1 MGAGSVI
8 KNYARRFV
16 QGAVMGGGA
25 ILPGVSGGVLCAAFG
40 LYMPLMKLLSHPKRE
55 IPKSYKMWLAVG
67 LGWICGFVIFAVAV
81 MSLLDYAGG
90 TAEALF
96 SGLIVGT
103 FPALYREA
111 HNNPDNGAVK
121 NVGNSRKTLRWT
133 LLGIGFVTTVLSMTV
148 LTYLDGR
155 TALLDA
161 PSVVRFLLCG
171 IILGLGMIIPGVTSS
186 SFLMMLGLYE
196 PMTDGIA
203 ALDFS
208 VIIPTFL
215 GVGISFILTAKLINA
230 LFDKFYTEAYF
241 TVMGIVAAS
250 ALLIIPRSFASPLM
264 LVLCVLL
271 FAGGAVVSFVADKKL
286 GGKAASQKND
296 IIAKR

>member
-1 MGAGSVI
+1 MGA
-8 KNYARRFV
+8 
-16 QGAVMGGGA
+16 GA

-55 IPKSYKMWLAVG
+55 IPKTYKMWLAVG
-67 LGWICGFVIFAVAV
+67 IGWICGFVLFAVAV
-81 MSLLDYAGG
+81 MSLLDFAGG

-96 SGLIVGT
+96 SGLIIGT

-111 HNNPDNGAVK
+111 HNNPDKSTVK
-121 NVGNSRKTLRWT
+121 SVGKGRKALRWG
-133 LLGIGFVTTVLSMTV
+133 LLGIGFAATLLSMTAI
-148 LTYLDGR
+148 TYLDGR
-155 TALLDA
+155 ATLFSA
-161 PSVVRFLLCG
+161 PSLVRFLVCG

-203 ALDFS
+203 TFDFS
-208 VIIPTFL
+208 VILPTFL
-215 GVGISFILTAKLINA
+215 GVGMAFVLAAKLINA

-250 ALLIIPRSFASPLM
+250 ALLIIPRRFDSILM
-264 LVLCVLL
+264 LVICVVL
-271 FAGGAVVSFVADKKL
+271 FFGGVVVSYVADKKL
-286 GGKAASQKND
+286 GGKEGK
-296 IIAKR
+296 

>member
-1 MGAGSVI
+1 MGA
-8 KNYARRFV
+8 
-16 QGAVMGGGA
+16 GA

-67 LGWICGFVIFAVAV
+67 LGWICGFVLFAVAV
-81 MSLLDYAGG
+81 MSLLDFAGG

-96 SGLIVGT
+96 SGLIIGT

-111 HNNPDNGAVK
+111 HNDPGKGAVK
-121 NVGNSRKTLRWT
+121 SVGNSRKTFRWV
-133 LLGIGFVTTVLSMTV
+133 LLGIGFAATLLSMTA

-155 TALLDA
+155 AALLGT
-161 PSVVRFLLCG
+161 PSVVRFLVCG

-208 VIIPTFL
+208 VIIPTFI
-215 GVGISFILTAKLINA
+215 GVGISFVFAAKLINA
-230 LFDKFYTEAYF
+230 LFDRFYTEAYF
-241 TVMGIVAAS
+241 AVMGVVAAS
-250 ALLIIPRSFASPLM
+250 ALLIIPRRFDSLLM
-264 LVLCVLL
+264 PVICGVL
-271 FAGGAVVSFVADKKL
+271 FFGGVAVSYVADKKL
-286 GGKAASQKND
+286 GGKEG
-296 IIAKR
+296 R

>member
-1 MGAGSVI
+1 MSAGSVI
-8 KNYARRFV
+8 KNYAQRFI

-67 LGWICGFVIFAVAV
+67 LGWIFGFVVFAVAV

-111 HNNPDNGAVK
+111 HNNPDKSVART
-121 NVGNSRKTLRWT
+121 VGNRRRVLRWM
-133 LLGIGFVTTVLSMTV
+133 LLGIGFVAIILSMKA

-155 TALLDA
+155 TALLVA
-161 PSVVRFLLCG
+161 PSVVRFLICG

-208 VIIPTFL
+208 VILPTFL
-215 GVGISFILTAKLINA
+215 GVGISFILTAKLINM

-241 TVMGIVAAS
+241 AVMGIVAAS
-250 ALLIIPRSFASPLM
+250 ALLIIPRSFASSLM

-271 FAGGAVVSFVADKKL
+271 FVGGAAVSFVADKRL
-286 GGKAASQKND
+286 GGKKESQNN
-296 IIAKR
+296 

>member
-1 MGAGSVI
+1 MMAGAVN
-8 KNYARRFV
+8 KDYAKRFI

-40 LYMPLMKLLSHPKRE
+40 LYMPLMKLLSHTKRE
-55 IPKSYKMWLAVG
+55 IPKTYKMWLAVG
-67 LGWICGFVIFAVAV
+67 LGWIFGFVVFAVAV

-111 HNNPDNGAVK
+111 HNNPDKSAVK
-121 NVGNSRKTLRWT
+121 NVGNSRRALRWV
-133 LLGIGFVTTVLSMTV
+133 LFGAGFIATILSMTV

-155 TALLDA
+155 TALLVA
-161 PSVVRFLLCG
+161 PSVVRFLVCG

-208 VIIPTFL
+208 VILPTFL
-215 GVGISFILTAKLINA
+215 GVGISFILAAKLINM

-241 TVMGIVAAS
+241 AVMGIVAAS
-250 ALLIIPRSFASPLM
+250 ALLIIPRSFASSLM
-264 LVLCVLL
+264 LVLCVL
-271 FAGGAVVSFVADKKL
+271 FFVGGATLSFVADKRL
-286 GGKAASQKND
+286 GGKKESQNN
-296 IIAKR
+296 